1 VSTCLYEVRKSGT
14 HSATPISK
22 AYKLCPDAAFV
33 PTNMKLHEGASAK
46 VMEILKRFCL
56 KVRACECG

>member
-1 VSTCLYEVRKSGT
+1 MSICLYEVRKSGT

-33 PTNMKLHEGASAK
+33 SMDMKLHNGASAK

-56 KVRACECG
+56 KVRALEYG